1 MLRDCNS
8 TAMIVHNG
16 VAGADIATAKPCA
29 AGEQAMTDD
38 ALIDAR
44 RIPDAPFGW
53 EAQVDLAGPLDEAQR
68 AALLRVY
75 RRDGLILLRDQTLS
89 REQQQTACEIFG
101 PVLRTELDN
110 YLVSNVVEGGLLG
123 SAELLF
129 HNDIPYVP
137 APFLGG
143 SLHALDVAE
152 GAAGTRFA
160 SALGAW
166 EGLPEALRTK
176 VDGLN
181 ALHVRGHMLGRR
193 TTLADLDPGDMATV
207 HPVVGRQEGT
217 GRPYLFVN
225 LDMTAC
231 ITRMSPAESDA
242 LLEEL
247 FAHLYAPD
255 VVYEHRWRP
264 GDLVIWDNLAVQ
276 HARSAT
282 GTAARTLRRV
292 TIARYGYWEQVPT
305 DLHLH
310 DMLQQIG

>member
-1 MLRDCNS
+1 MAIDG
-8 TAMIVHNG
+8 H
-16 VAGADIATAKPCA
+16 
-29 AGEQAMTDD
+29 DD
-38 ALIDAR
+38 ALVGDALVSAGP
-44 RIPDAPFGW
+44 IPDAPFGW
-53 EAQVDLAGPLDEAQR
+53 QVAVDLTAPLSEAQR
-68 AALLRVY
+68 AALLRIY
-75 RRDGLILLRDQTLS
+75 RRDGLILFRGQTLS
-89 REQQQTACEIFG
+89 RAQQQAACDLFG
-101 PVLRTELDN
+101 PALRTELDN
-110 YLVSNVVEGGLLG
+110 YVVSNVVEGGFLG
-123 SAELLF
+123 KAELLF

-152 GAAGTRFA
+152 GAAATRFA
-160 SALGAW
+160 SALKGW
-166 EGLPEALRTK
+166 ERLPAALKAK
-176 VDGLN
+176 VEGLN

-225 LDMTAC
+225 LDMSAC
-231 ITRMSPAESDA
+231 ITKLTPAESDA

-247 FAHLYAPD
+247 FGYLYAPGT
-255 VVYEHRWRP
+255 VYEHHWRQ

-282 GTAARTLRRV
+282 GNAARTLQRV
-292 TIARYGYWEQVPT
+292 TIAHYGYWEQVPT

-310 DMLQQIG
+310 DALQKVEEPAA